1 MKIDRFFMSFL
12 LTQRILSFGSGGKT
26 ECEWIQL
33 LSSMSV
39 ERSQSSNNERRSLRR
54 SLSRK
59 PQYSVTSIL
68 TSCQNIVLSLWKSV
82 LRN

>member
-1 MKIDRFFMSFL
+1 MLGQHWEMLPMKIDRFFMSFL

-39 ERSQSSNNERRSLRR
+39 ERSQSSNNERRSLREGR
-54 SLSRK
+54 
-59 PQYSVTSIL
+59 
-68 TSCQNIVLSLWKSV
+68 CQGNHRTV
-82 LRN
+82 